1 MQTKAYKVYR
11 NSIEVMDVEYPAN
24 ADNCK
29 WFGIQMWNKEDGFI
43 KSATIVTGSNTWWFI
58 GEA

>member
-11 NSIEVMDVEYPAN
+11 NSIEVMDAEYPAD

-43 KSATIVTGSNTWWFI
+43 KSATLLTGSNTWWFI

>member
-11 NSIEVMDVEYPAN
+11 NSIEVMYSEYPAD

-43 KSATIVTGSNTWWFI
+43 KSATILTGSNTWWFI